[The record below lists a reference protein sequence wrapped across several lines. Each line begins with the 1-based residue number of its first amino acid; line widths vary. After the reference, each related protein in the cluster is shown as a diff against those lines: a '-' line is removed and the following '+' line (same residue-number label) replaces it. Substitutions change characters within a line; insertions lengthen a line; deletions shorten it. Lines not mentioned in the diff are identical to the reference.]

1 MVEYSDPSPDTPP
14 NVCTDA
20 ELESNRL
27 YAVLSYRGDLAAWN
41 WAFYVPNSSVSPIG
55 SSGTLFH
62 VINSAD
68 SSAEWAFEAET
79 KDIVSSPL
87 LVAIVRLGDVGF
99 LGTYEDIVGQDSL
112 LPMFRTVAIPA
123 IGSTIHPAEFSSR
136 TWFLDAICV
145 LHDCG
150 VVTCDDVWLLER
162 EIRRFAFTAMDK
174 YLQNKVMRQEVSESL
189 FNWLNS
195 RWRSA
200 DLVGHVLGDIVSI
213 PLAARITLSLL
224 RCGVLTVNLN
234 GEILNR
240 DQWPRACNHAA
251 SCASLASKTDSTPQS
266 TDYVWTW
273 AEELGT
279 GKGCHA
285 ENFVNIVGMAAYLA
299 AGMTD
304 QAQLSKRTPT
314 LRFTRL
320 SRRRRL
326 PLPLHPPGGQGFPPD
341 FVALPSSAFVSD
353 RDQTRLNEYQER
365 PSALGL
371 IEAYFPSLF
380 EPYSR
385 LLSAAVVTLTDS
397 DHSGS
402 DAAQSL
408 STKPN
413 DAEYDPQLLSN
424 LEELSTQLEMN
435 QLPIPPLWVTS
446 AVKKHRESRFLDM
459 SRVCYPNVLV
469 PGEGKQTD
477 MGAALIWCARHMD
490 QQRCVQ
496 PWLRFCLGLMA
507 TKDELGLLRA
517 DATGI
522 EECVFRKDTGRGVI
536 EAIRLSLGIMLAT
549 DQELGHHP
557 AFSLRDTEALPV
569 PELDATTS
577 KKRPAP
583 SSLTPP
589 PAKYRF
595 KEVNFVTLENSKRHL
610 PESSVTSENHTRY
623 YTKYLLEDQSSLV
636 GRCTRIWCAYRE
648 VSGCERE
655 SLANVHK
662 IDSHM
667 PIFIGPYALKFYCA
681 DIQSEAYGKDILKVA
696 QKAQDEG
703 IIKHVLLPTDVWYLG
718 KNSDVVRNLVVATK
732 PENSGFDIVDR
743 EEIVKISAF
752 KRTLAQF
759 ETGCEFYGAIIGV
772 LKAIGELQDAGI
784 MHRDVSFGN
793 IVLSDEKYANS
804 DKECEGVNIDSGDG
818 KAVRAA
824 LVRRQ
829 SILMPSSGGLH
840 DLDSAAS
847 IPKSVP
853 KLERPVLWT
862 SKGVKTISKAPSNK
876 RITGPDFRT
885 GTTPFMSIPLLSG
898 EQNSVYD
905 DLQSTFFVLYLSML
919 TFDTPAPNCYP
930 EAPRTTL
937 PHWPTEVQRWADDSV
952 SMEDLGTRKQKFFQ
966 SQAAWL
972 VCLIDNGLK
981 FWLVDPVD
989 RTLDECHGAAL
1000 LEFHQAIWTKVEES
1014 TGRMVLFKKLGVKPR
1029 EVAAALEKVVEIYKD
1044 RGLS

>member
-1 MVEYSDPSPDTPP
+1 MLLARWRP
-14 NVCTDA
+14 
-20 ELESNRL
+20 
-27 YAVLSYRGDLAAWN
+27 VLPYFYPISRAP
-41 WAFYVPNSSVSPIG
+41 AFYGRLKTSHHFLITP
-55 SSGTLFH
+55 F
-62 VINSAD
+62 
-68 SSAEWAFEAET
+68 T
-79 KDIVSSPL
+79 K
-87 LVAIVRLGDVGF
+87 
-99 LGTYEDIVGQDSL
+99 
-112 LPMFRTVAIPA
+112 
-123 IGSTIHPAEFSSR
+123 
-136 TWFLDAICV
+136 
-145 LHDCG
+145 
-150 VVTCDDVWLLER
+150 R
-162 EIRRFAFTAMDK
+162 EIRLRNVNCIEQANEILPDGFVVRNQPPK
-174 YLQNKVMRQEVSESL
+174 YVPLDEFDDPCLEPESETVELDESL
-189 FNWLNS
+189 FNWLNT
-195 RWRSA
+195 RWHSA

-224 RCGVLTVNLN
+224 RCGVLTVDLN
-234 GEILNR
+234 GEKLNR
-240 DQWPRACNHAA
+240 DQWPRACNHGAL
-251 SCASLASKTDSTPQS
+251 CASLASKTDSTPQS

-285 ENFVNIVGMAAYLA
+285 ENFFNIIGMAAYLA

-314 LRFTRL
+314 VRLTRL
-320 SRRRRL
+320 SRRCRL
-326 PLPLHPPGGQGFPPD
+326 PLPLQPPGGQGFPPD
-341 FVALPSSAFVSD
+341 FVALPLSAFVSD

-446 AVKKHRESRFLDM
+446 ALKKHRESRFLDM

-557 AFSLRDTEALPV
+557 AFSLRDTEAPPV

-577 KKRPAP
+577 KQRPAP
-583 SSLTPP
+583 SSLTRDPPP

-636 GRCTRIWCAYRE
+636 GRCARIWCAYRE
-648 VSGCERE
+648 VSGSERE

-662 IDSHM
+662 IDSDM

-681 DIQSEAYGKDILKVA
+681 DIQSEAYRKDILKVA

-732 PENSGFDIVDR
+732 PENLGFDIVDR

-772 LKAIGELQDAGI
+772 LKAIGELQDVGLI
-784 MHRDVSFGN
+784 HRDVSFGN
-793 IVLSDEKYANS
+793 IVLSDEKYANP
-804 DKECEGVNIDSGDG
+804 DEQCEGVNIDFGDG

-829 SILMPSSGGLH
+829 SVLMPSSGGLH
-840 DLDSAAS
+840 DLDMAAF
-847 IPKSVP
+847 IPESVP
-853 KLERPVLWT
+853 HTQEKWVSQGGRDKLQVPKE
-862 SKGVKTISKAPSNK
+862 SGEEGKKQ
-876 RITGPDFRT
+876 PDFRT
-885 GTTPFMSIPLLSG
+885 GMTPFMSIPFLLGS
-898 EQNSVYD
+898 QSSVYG
-905 DLQSTFFVLYLSML
+905 DLQSTFFVVYLSMF
-919 TFDTPAPNCYP
+919 TYDYPAPNCYP
-930 EAPRTTL
+930 DAPRKISPL
-937 PHWPTEVQRWADDSV
+937 WPTAVQQWAAGDNAPTMEELGERKREFFGFGTKWLSV
-952 SMEDLGTRKQKFFQ
+952 L
-966 SQAAWL
+966 AL
-972 VCLIDNGLK
+972 NGLEFWTGASEPGLVK
-981 FWLVDPVD
+981 FH
-989 RTLDECHGAAL
+989 RAAL
-1000 LEFHQAIWTKVEES
+1000 MELQQALWIKFQPPVGEAAFFP
-1014 TGRMVLFKKLGVKPR
+1014 RDGVKPH